1 MLPLKVDFQ
10 QYLCYNYK
18 KQRDSIMDFY
28 SMTLQALEEYFTKQ
42 GDNKAKARILYKTI
56 YRNRQAV
63 EEITDLSNKTKQSI
77 LDSFAFDLPRQV
89 ALQDDGET
97 AKALLEFSD
106 SSRVESV
113 LMRHDY
119 GAGLCI
125 STQVGCSMGCAFC
138 QSGKLKKHR
147 NLTAGEMTAQVL
159 FMQQHSEIKHISIMG
174 IGEPLDNFDNLR
186 DFLKILSNPYGL
198 AFGGRN
204 ITISTCGI
212 VPQIDRLTEI
222 DCAFNLAVSLHA
234 PTDDLRSQLMPIN
247 KRYGIADLIS
257 AVKSYSEKT
266 ARRIA
271 FEYILLD
278 GINDSREQ
286 AVQLASLL
294 KDMNCYV
301 NLIPYNATDCNRF
314 KRSHNADIFFDTLKK
329 QGINAIFRREFGGS
343 IKAACGQLSA
353 EYD

>member
-1 MLPLKVDFQ
+1 
-10 QYLCYNYK
+10 
-18 KQRDSIMDFY
+18 MDFY
-28 SMTLQALEEYFTKQ
+28 GMTLPALEEHFTKQ
-42 GDNKAKARILYKTI
+42 GDNKAKAKILYKAI
-56 YRNRQAV
+56 YRSSQAV
-63 EEITDLSNKTKQSI
+63 EEIPDLSRKTKQSI
-77 LDSFAFDLPRQV
+77 LDSFTFDLPKLI
-89 ALQDDGET
+89 AMQDDGET
-97 AKALLEFSD
+97 AKALLEFTD
-106 SSRVESV
+106 SSRVETV

-119 GAGLCI
+119 GAGLCV

-159 FMQQHSEIKHISIMG
+159 FMRQHSEIKHISIMG
-174 IGEPLDNFDNLR
+174 IGEPLDNFDNLTA
-186 DFLKILSNPYGL
+186 FLEILSNPYGL

-204 ITISTCGI
+204 ITLSTCGL
-212 VPQIDRLTEI
+212 VPQIKRLTEI

-247 KRYGIADLIS
+247 KRYNIADLILS
-257 AVKSYSEKT
+257 VNDYSKIT
-266 ARRIA
+266 LRRIA

-286 AVQLASLL
+286 ALQLAALL
-294 KDMNCYV
+294 KNLNCYV
-301 NLIPYNATDCNRF
+301 NLIPYNSTDNSEFR
-314 KRSHNADIFFDTLKK
+314 RSRNADTFFDTLKK
-329 QGINAIFRREFGGS
+329 QGINTIFRREFGTN